1 MCTAAGFFFFWNYTL
16 IKEAPL
22 NIKQQLQTPLKLVF
36 GVGVGRL
43 FVECGSGGQLGKPES
58 EGLYLRLETER
69 KPKTVCIG
77 QLEWFES

>member
-1 MCTAAGFFFFWNYTL
+1 MRETGYFGFRNETL
-16 IKEAPL
+16 ISEVPL
-22 NIKQQLQTPLKLVF
+22 NMKQELESPLQRGN

-43 FVECGSGGQLGKPES
+43 FVECGSGGELGKPES
-58 EGLYLRLETER
+58 EGLYLRLERER